1 MHIIY
6 AVTTC
11 SDKVYKQL
19 FSHVKVKPAFQSQ
32 KYHRLLIEG
41 LAANARV
48 DVVANPP
55 VNRSVLNRKLVRL
68 PREEEGG
75 ACYRYIPAVRNPI
88 LKAVWVGLGTFCQ
101 TFHLAGRDSAFFHGF
116 QNFFLPCNLWR

>member
-11 SDKVYKQL
+11 SDKVYQQL

-41 LAANARV
+41 LAAGAKV

-55 VNRSVLNRKLVRL
+55 VNRSVLSENIVRL

-75 ACYRYIPAVRNPI
+75 ASYRYIPAIRNP
-88 LKAVWVGLGTFCQ
+88 LVKAVVVGCGTFFR
-101 TFHLAGRDSAFFHGF
+101 TL
-116 QNFFLPCNLWR
+116 FLIRKDYAVIVD